1 MIILTIKAKGK
12 TKGEIKTITDNQ
24 KKVKNPI
31 WKLNPFR
38 IIEDNIPDSYINPF
52 YFFPTPNNPSIS

>member
-24 KKVKNPI
+24 KKVKI
-31 WKLNPFR
+31 LFG
-38 IIEDNIPDSYINPF
+38 S
-52 YFFPTPNNPSIS
+52 